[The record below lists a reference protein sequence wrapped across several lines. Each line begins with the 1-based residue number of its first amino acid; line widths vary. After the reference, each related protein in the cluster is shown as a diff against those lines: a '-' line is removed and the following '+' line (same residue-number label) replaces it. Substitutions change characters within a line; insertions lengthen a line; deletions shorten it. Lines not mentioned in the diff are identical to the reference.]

1 MFDFGNA
8 NEGQRLAISTANGPV
23 LITAGPGTGKTFTL
37 VQRAIYLIQECGV
50 APEQIMMA
58 TFTEK
63 AAKELVTRITNELA
77 SRYIVVNV
85 NEMYIGTFHS
95 LCLRIIKEHLEF
107 TRLKR
112 NYRTLDAFDQNYTV
126 FQNISRFRAIKD
138 VNTLLPKGSWKMAQ
152 EICEY
157 VNNLMEELVEPDALK
172 TDENPDIRI
181 LGNVLEAYKNI
192 LTENNL
198 VDFASIQTEAYR
210 LMKDNPEILKEL
222 QDRLQYI
229 MIDEY
234 QDTNYIQEQIVFLLA
249 GDRRNICVVGDDDQ
263 GLYRFRGATIRN
275 ILEFPDKF
283 PERMCK
289 IIPLVINYRSNSD
302 IVDFYNKW
310 MTTTDGA
317 KFKFDWDKYRYQK
330 KIEPH
335 TKSTISSPAVVKLAS
350 MDDED
355 EWHEKILRFITG
367 LKDSGK
373 LTNYNQIAFLFSSVK
388 HERVTRLAAFLET
401 NHINVYSP
409 RSDMFFGREEIKIAL
424 GTMMLLFPKYVMGL
438 ENDEYPFLQPEHSRY
453 YRDCIL
459 AANAFLT
466 KPDNIEFMKWVRHHG
481 KIHVALKGTTD
492 YTYSGL
498 LYQMFEYEPFR
509 NILSTDMTAGVVDV
523 RPARNL
529 ALLSQVIG
537 KYEYLHRIDVL
548 NGKTI
553 NSNTEKFFNLYLRLL
568 YDGGINEYED
578 DAEYAP
584 SGCVSFLTIHQSK
597 GMEFPIVVVD
607 SLSSVPR
614 KNSRDLILEIEEKYF
629 QRPAY
634 EPYSET
640 KYFDF
645 WRLYYTAFSRA
656 QDLLV
661 LTCNENKRTPSQYFR
676 DLYSELPSVESSEF
690 NIYDFNFKDVKA
702 VNLKDTYSFTSH
714 ITVYETCALQYKFY
728 KELEFMPVRAG
739 AMIFGMLVHE
749 TIEDVHRAALRKEE
763 KTITADNVTKWF
775 DANYASIAKSEHAYL
790 AEPQREAALHQV
802 LRYVERQH
810 GDWSLIQQ
818 AEVDV
823 SLVKPDYII
832 EGKID
837 LVKGEN
843 GTVEIVDFKS
853 EKKPDLLKQADR
865 LEQYRRQLHL
875 YAHLIEERT
884 GQKVSKMHLYYTGEE
899 NGVPTI
905 TYPYTK
911 TAIDGTV
918 ASFEDTVHK
927 IMRKEYKHCASDSKV
942 CKNCDFRFYCQK
954 Q

>member
-1 MFDFGNA
+1 
-8 NEGQRLAISTANGPV
+8 
-23 LITAGPGTGKTFTL
+23 
-37 VQRAIYLIQECGV
+37 
-50 APEQIMMA
+50 
-58 TFTEK
+58 
-63 AAKELVTRITNELA
+63 
-77 SRYIVVNV
+77 
-85 NEMYIGTFHS
+85 MY
-95 LCLRIIKEHLEF
+95 
-107 TRLKR
+107 
-112 NYRTLDAFDQNYTV
+112 
-126 FQNISRFRAIKD
+126 
-138 VNTLLPKGSWKMAQ
+138 
-152 EICEY
+152 
-157 VNNLMEELVEPDALK
+157 
-172 TDENPDIRI
+172 
-181 LGNVLEAYKNI
+181 
-192 LTENNL
+192 
-198 VDFASIQTEAYR
+198 
-210 LMKDNPEILKEL
+210 
-222 QDRLQYI
+222 
-229 MIDEY
+229 
-234 QDTNYIQEQIVFLLA
+234 QIVFFCNTE
-249 GDRRNICVVGDDDQ
+249 D
-263 GLYRFRGATIRN
+263 
-275 ILEFPDKF
+275 
-283 PERMCK
+283 
-289 IIPLVINYRSNSD
+289 VI
-302 IVDFYNKW
+302 
-310 MTTTDGA
+310 
-317 KFKFDWDKYRYQK
+317 
-330 KIEPH
+330 E
-335 TKSTISSPAVVKLAS
+335 
-350 MDDED
+350 
-355 EWHEKILRFITG
+355 
-367 LKDSGK
+367 
-373 LTNYNQIAFLFSSVK
+373 
-388 HERVTRLAAFLET
+388 
-401 NHINVYSP
+401 
-409 RSDMFFGREEIKIAL
+409 
-424 GTMMLLFPKYVMGL
+424 L

-459 AANAFLT
+459 AANEFLT
-466 KPDNIEFMKWVRHHG
+466 RPENAEFMKWVRHHG
-481 KIHVALKGTTD
+481 KVHVALKGTTD

-509 NILSTDMTAGVVDV
+509 SILGTDMTAGVVDV

-676 DLYSELPSVESSEF
+676 
-690 NIYDFNFKDVKA
+690 
-702 VNLKDTYSFTSH
+702 
-714 ITVYETCALQYKFY
+714 
-728 KELEFMPVRAG
+728 
-739 AMIFGMLVHE
+739 
-749 TIEDVHRAALRKEE
+749 
-763 KTITADNVTKWF
+763 
-775 DANYASIAKSEHAYL
+775 
-790 AEPQREAALHQV
+790 EPQREAALNQV

-853 EKKPDLLKQADR
+853 EKKPDLVKQADR

-875 YAHLIEERT
+875 YAQIRIFDNESEIVTDTLFKQMNHSIYDCIYQLFSLI
-884 GQKVSKMHLYYTGEE
+884 L
-899 NGVPTI
+899 
-905 TYPYTK
+905 
-911 TAIDGTV
+911 
-918 ASFEDTVHK
+918 AS
-927 IMRKEYKHCASDSKV
+927 RDS
-942 CKNCDFRFYCQK
+942 
-954 Q
+954 